1 MTKANVWNLAFART
15 AAIHLKRMSS
25 TAESEVQY
33 ISSISGEPIAF
44 RQSLGKHPGVV
55 FLPGLMSN
63 MEGTKATALERYCRE
78 IGHSYVRFDYRGHGM
93 SGGKSEECTIGMR
106 KEDVLTILDNVAK
119 GPQILV
125 GSSLGGWVMLL
136 VAMARPG
143 QIKGLLGVASAVD
156 FLCRHYDRLPDSSKK
171 DVESTGKWVIPS
183 QYSPNEPYVL
193 DLNVIQEARKYILPE
208 GEVYPVH
215 CPVRLI
221 HGMQDKDVPYQVS
234 LDLVKRLASSD
245 VRVTLIKD
253 GTHRLSDELNVQ
265 LLTGTLGCLIKHLN
279 L

>member
-1 MTKANVWNLAFART
+1 MTKGNVWNLAFART

-33 ISSISGEPIAF
+33 IFSISGEPIAF

-119 GPQILV
+119 G
-125 GSSLGGWVMLL
+125 
-136 VAMARPG
+136 A
-143 QIKGLLGVASAVD
+143 
-156 FLCRHYDRLPDSSKK
+156 
-171 DVESTGKWVIPS
+171 
-183 QYSPNEPYVL
+183 
-193 DLNVIQEARKYILPE
+193 
-208 GEVYPVH
+208 
-215 CPVRLI
+215 
-221 HGMQDKDVPYQVS
+221 
-234 LDLVKRLASSD
+234 
-245 VRVTLIKD
+245 
-253 GTHRLSDELNVQ
+253 
-265 LLTGTLGCLIKHLN
+265 
-279 L
+279 